1 MATLKINLA
10 VIVALAACCSLCGA
24 YEQNPG
30 GSGLPAAVSG
40 ASPVPQSV
48 NPGNQRQ
55 LDELTGQLSKKRA
68 VFIGEIHD
76 RLEHHQNQ
84 LRVIQS
90 MYARNPDLAIGVEYF
105 EKPFQSFLDEYIAGS
120 IDEREMLRSTE
131 YFKRWQVDYRL
142 MQPIFAF
149 AREKHIPVLALN
161 VPDEIHN
168 KVFRKGM
175 KSLDPSELAQTPSDM
190 QPASEHYL
198 QRLRTIYNSH
208 PPSND
213 FGTFVEGVLLWD
225 ETMADT
231 AARYLKTHPRSRI
244 VVLAGMVHV
253 MYGDG
258 IPERVNRR
266 LGGNYSAVIIN
277 GNDFGDYPGVADY
290 QLTTGGGAGLPKPG
304 KLGVSII
311 DDSRAGS
318 SGGVLI
324 SGLTTGSAAQEAGIA
339 LGDRIVGLN
348 GTKVSN
354 VLELKSIMF
363 DKQPGERMR
372 VMVQR
377 GMDTRKELQFE
388 VVLR

>member
-1 MATLKINLA
+1 
-10 VIVALAACCSLCGA
+10 
-24 YEQNPG
+24 
-30 GSGLPAAVSG
+30 
-40 ASPVPQSV
+40 
-48 NPGNQRQ
+48 
-55 LDELTGQLSKKRA
+55 
-68 VFIGEIHD
+68 
-76 RLEHHQNQ
+76 
-84 LRVIQS
+84 
-90 MYARNPDLAIGVEYF
+90 
-105 EKPFQSFLDEYIAGS
+105 
-120 IDEREMLRSTE
+120 
-131 YFKRWQVDYRL
+131 
-142 MQPIFAF
+142 
-149 AREKHIPVLALN
+149 
-161 VPDEIHN
+161 
-168 KVFRKGM
+168 
-175 KSLDPSELAQTPSDM
+175 
-190 QPASEHYL
+190 
-198 QRLRTIYNSH
+198 
-208 PPSND
+208 
-213 FGTFVEGVLLWD
+213 
-225 ETMADT
+225 
-231 AARYLKTHPRSRI
+231 
-244 VVLAGMVHV
+244 
-253 MYGDG
+253 
-258 IPERVNRR
+258 
-266 LGGNYSAVIIN
+266 VIIN